1 MNTINEYG
9 RISSNNAD
17 NSKRRLS
24 TTTSNRPS
32 VNKKSNVVA
41 VKPLVKD
48 SAEVVQTLAQ
58 NMARSNEQAR
68 IAQEVSTN
76 IMGRKFQFSVDKEF
90 GLIVELVDPKTDKVI
105 KEIPSTDSQKIQAR
119 VEKALG
125 LIFDKTV

>member
-9 RISSNNAD
+9 RISSSNAD

-24 TTTSNRPS
+24 SKTSNS
-32 VNKKSNVVA
+32 TSSKQTDVVT
-41 VKPLVKD
+41 VKPLVRD

-58 NMARSNEQAR
+58 NMAKSNEQAR
-68 IAQEVSTN
+68 IAQEVSAN

-90 GLIVELVDPKTDKVI
+90 GLIVEIVDPKTDKVI
-105 KEIPSTDSQKIQAR
+105 KEIPSTDSQKIQTR